1 MHDSAVFNREA
12 DSIVEVADK
21 LIRKTERSGMQ
32 WRDRKYRELCD
43 AMKEIKSGEDSL
55 RSAAS
60 ACAGSVDAFWNIAAE
75 QV

>member
-12 DSIVEVADK
+12 DSIVEVADT

-43 AMKEIKSGEDSL
+43 AMNEIKSGESSL

-60 ACAGSVDAFWNIAAE
+60 ACAASVDAFWNIAAE
-75 QV
+75 QA